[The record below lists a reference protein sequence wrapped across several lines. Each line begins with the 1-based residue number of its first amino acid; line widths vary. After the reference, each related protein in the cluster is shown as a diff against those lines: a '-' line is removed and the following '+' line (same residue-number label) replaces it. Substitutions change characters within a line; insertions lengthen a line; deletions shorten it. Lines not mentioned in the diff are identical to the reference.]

1 MLIKKNQ
8 KSYRKEAS
16 TVMDEHLRQR
26 ENTGDKI
33 YQYFN
38 DSITWDELSKLLIK
52 ENMSQVKGE
61 RPRKALTKNTRENWS
76 TRKARS
82 YRLTQYSYQRNK
94 KATVRWYFLTRQ

>member
-1 MLIKKNQ
+1 
-8 KSYRKEAS
+8 
-16 TVMDEHLRQR
+16 
-26 ENTGDKI
+26 
-33 YQYFN
+33 
-38 DSITWDELSKLLIK
+38 
-52 ENMSQVKGE
+52 MSQVKGE